1 MDEMVLKTQNW
12 LNETYGGRSG
22 YNSIDLSNKKIQG
35 HTGWTTMYALTRALQ
50 IELGISVPSDNFG
63 TGTLSALSRY
73 GNIGTGQNDSNQNIV
88 KIIQGGLY
96 CKGYSAGGITGTF
109 GEQTSA
115 AVVKM
120 KQNMGV
126 SAVDGL
132 VTPKF
137 FKALLTM
144 DAYVLLSGGK
154 TEIREIQ
161 QWLNNR
167 YYTRKNYFFQPCDGY
182 YSRNTQK
189 ALLFALQYEEGLDD
203 ATANGRFGPTTK
215 SKLPTLT
222 RGNSDSS
229 TKFVHLL
236 QAALI
241 FNNRACPFHGA
252 FDAMTLTAV
261 LGFQN
266 FTKLTVSGTVGK
278 QTWASLLVSTGDPT
292 RRGTACDCITEVT
305 AARAQLL
312 KENGYTTVGRY
323 LTNVKNSSLN
333 KKIQKGELKTITDA
347 GLSVFPIFQTYG
359 GSASYFGA
367 NQGMRDALEAYFAA
381 KSYGFPKGTIIYFAI
396 DFDTTENDISSNIIP
411 HFQGIN
417 KGIKNSL
424 GEYYRIGVYGTRNAC
439 QKVSNQGLAVASFLS
454 DMSTGYSGNLGFAH
468 PGNWAFDQISTIN
481 LKNGSANIQID
492 NDIQSGLD
500 NGVSQFDEPN
510 ASGTSV
516 DDVEM
521 SDSRRIDLKREVV
534 SWFEKVMNDVQKVK
548 ASRSRE
554 NAMDDVFRYDRLIT
568 ALSNR
573 YRIRKALI
581 QTAFAWEHTLEGLD
595 DLTSDSMVT
604 NYYAYKEQ
612 LEQWE
617 NLSAEQKALIP
628 RPVAPALVRRDSSTG
643 LCQIFAATAIKA
655 CNYAISIGLIHERSY
670 DQNNWHDLYEVW
682 KKLHND
688 GEYNLSKCALVL
700 MHSAYLVG
708 LGADYYNYGAAEVK
722 AVLARYNGTN
732 EKAREYGERNY
743 GLYQIF
749 EKYNALER

>member
-1 MDEMVLKTQNW
+1 
-12 LNETYGGRSG
+12 
-22 YNSIDLSNKKIQG
+22 
-35 HTGWTTMYALTRALQ
+35 MYALTQALQ

-88 KIIQGGLY
+88 KIIQDGLY

-229 TKFVHLL
+229 TQFVHLL

-241 FNNRACPFHGA
+241 FNNRACPFHGT

-312 KENGYTTVGRY
+312 KKNGYTTVGRY

-347 GLSVFPIFQTYG
+347 GLSVFPIF
-359 GSASYFGA
+359 
-367 NQGMRDALEAYFAA
+367 
-381 KSYGFPKGTIIYFAI
+381 
-396 DFDTTENDISSNIIP
+396 
-411 HFQGIN
+411 
-417 KGIKNSL
+417 
-424 GEYYRIGVYGTRNAC
+424 
-439 QKVSNQGLAVASFLS
+439 
-454 DMSTGYSGNLGFAH
+454 
-468 PGNWAFDQISTIN
+468 
-481 LKNGSANIQID
+481 
-492 NDIQSGLD
+492 
-500 NGVSQFDEPN
+500 
-510 ASGTSV
+510 
-516 DDVEM
+516 
-521 SDSRRIDLKREVV
+521 
-534 SWFEKVMNDVQKVK
+534 
-548 ASRSRE
+548 
-554 NAMDDVFRYDRLIT
+554 
-568 ALSNR
+568 
-573 YRIRKALI
+573 RKALI

-628 RPVAPALVRRDSSTG
+628 RPVAPAFVRTDSSTG

-688 GEYNLSKCALVL
+688 
-700 MHSAYLVG
+700 
-708 LGADYYNYGAAEVK
+708 
-722 AVLARYNGTN
+722 
-732 EKAREYGERNY
+732 ERNY

-749 EKYNALER
+749 EKYNVLER